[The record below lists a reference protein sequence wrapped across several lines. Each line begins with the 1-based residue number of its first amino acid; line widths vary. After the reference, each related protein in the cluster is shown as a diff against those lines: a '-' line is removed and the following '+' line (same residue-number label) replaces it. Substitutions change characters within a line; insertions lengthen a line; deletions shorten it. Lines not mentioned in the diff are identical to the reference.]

1 MQLNFDGNRIA
12 FMNVHERYLS
22 RVTFTRTFFFVDATQ
37 TFGFCKAIKY
47 TSNGND
53 LEKILTTDCI

>member
-1 MQLNFDGNRIA
+1 MY
-12 FMNVHERYLS
+12 MNGTCPGLPS
-22 RVTFTRTFFFVDATQ
+22 RALFFVDATQ

-53 LEKILTTDCI
+53 LEKFLTTDCV

>member
-12 FMNVHERYLS
+12 FMNVYERYLS
-22 RVTFTRTFFFVDATQ
+22 RVTLTPTFFMDATQ
-37 TFGFCKAIKY
+37 TFSCCKAIKY

-53 LEKILTTDCI
+53 LEKMSHY